1 MHSLSRVLA
10 TVVVAAGL
18 ALAVLAAPARAQ
30 SPERI
35 LDYRV
40 GLQIETDG
48 MLLVSERIAYDFGT
62 AERHGIFRDVP
73 VRFRYDDRYDRVY
86 PLQVLE
92 VSGSPGT
99 PVQYT
104 LEDVDTTLRIRVGD
118 PDQTITG
125 RYDYTI
131 VYRVEG
137 TLNGFADHDELYWN
151 AIGTDWEVPIEQ
163 ASRRSA
169 SLAAIGQAACWC
181 STGLFH
187 RSCASSATDGRG
199 APCYH
204 RPGPKGGPHRGG
216 GVPDRGG
223 AGPTTGPGGALEPGL
238 GVLGDSGHAWNGR
251 WGPGGRAGLAW
262 LAVRGRRSGPP
273 WWMIRWDA
281 AGAMVEAVPP
291 EGIRSAQAGLLVDEV
306 VSPVAVPATLVDLA
320 VRGYLRIGG

>member
-1 MHSLSRVLA
+1 
-10 TVVVAAGL
+10 
-18 ALAVLAAPARAQ
+18 
-30 SPERI
+30 
-35 LDYRV
+35 
-40 GLQIETDG
+40 

-73 VRFRYDDRYDRVY
+73 VRFRYDDRYDRL

-163 ASRRSA
+163 ASVTVRA
-169 SLAAIGQAACWC
+169 PAAIGQAACDGLVG
-181 STGLFH
+181 ST
-187 RSCASSATDGRG
+187 RSCASSDGRPG
-199 APCYH
+199 SRLCYH

-223 AGPTTGPGGALEPGL
+223 AGPTTGPGGALEPGP

-273 WWMIRWDA
+273 C
-281 AGAMVEAVPP
+281 G
-291 EGIRSAQAGLLVDEV
+291 
-306 VSPVAVPATLVDLA
+306 
-320 VRGYLRIGG
+320 